1 MLDRMVTRRLLL
13 LAAALLVLA
22 ALAAGL
28 VPRDD
33 GGSTAA
39 TPTSLPAGETVARE
53 IPAAKGSDTRIPV
66 NRGDLLELEVAG
78 DLIDTVLIERMD
90 RVDEIEPTTPAR
102 FNLVIDVQPGSY
114 PIRLVDADRRIGSI
128 VVSD

>member
-1 MLDRMVTRRLLL
+1 MLDRMVARRLLL
-13 LAAALLVLA
+13 LAAALLLLA

-33 GGSTAA
+33 GGTTAA
-39 TPTSLPAGETVARE
+39 APTSLPAGETVARE

-90 RVDEIEPTTPAR
+90 RMER
-102 FNLVIDVQPGSY
+102 SS
-114 PIRLVDADRRIGSI
+114 RRRPRAST
-128 VVSD
+128 S

>member
-1 MLDRMVTRRLLL
+1 MVARRLLL
-13 LAAALLVLA
+13 LAAALLLLA

-28 VPRDD
+28 VPRDN
-33 GGSTAA
+33 GGTTAA
-39 TPTSLPAGETVARE
+39 APTSLPAGETVTRE

-66 NRGDLLELEVAG
+66 SRGDLLELEVTG

-90 RVDEIEPTTPAR
+90 RIEAIEPTTPAR
-102 FNLVIDVQPGSY
+102 FNLVIDVAPGSY

>member
-1 MLDRMVTRRLLL
+1 MVTRRLLL

-28 VPRDD
+28 VGRDD

-39 TPTSLPAGETVARE
+39 TPTSLPAGETVTRE

-102 FNLVIDVQPGSY
+102 FNLVIDVQAGSY